1 LTLRQGIAY
10 KQGGGSLE
18 YTIQKLGQMAG
29 VSTRTLRYYDEI
41 DLLKP
46 IRISTS
52 GYRIYGSK
60 EVDRLQQI
68 LFYRALGVKLDEIKE
83 IINSPG
89 FNTLEALHAHYR
101 RLLERRAEIDELLKN
116 VEKTIA
122 AQEGGSIMTDQEKF
136 AGFKKDM
143 IEKNERKY
151 GQEVREKY
159 GDERVDQSN
168 AKLAAM
174 SQADYDQ
181 LTNLSNEVIDTLKAA
196 FATGDPAGELGQ
208 KAARLHRQWLSFYWP
223 QYTKEAH
230 VNLVNMYLADQ
241 RFSDYYDQHQPGLTK
256 FLQEAVLIYAGKS
269 DSRKIAE

>member
-1 LTLRQGIAY
+1 
-10 KQGGGSLE
+10 LE